1 MKLCPQCE
9 TGYADSHITCPT
21 HGVMLGEIRD
31 LRPGMLIRNT
41 YRVVRKLGQ
50 GGMGAVYLCEHTLME
65 ERQALKFLSP
75 ELSRDEAFASRFRRE
90 VRTLRQMRHKNVV
103 DAGNLEPAED
113 GTLFFSM
120 EYVDGPDLRDFLDQS
135 PKPFDVKLALDIV
148 RGVAEGLGAAHAQ
161 GMVHRDIKPENILM
175 ARSGEGWVPKI
186 ADFGIV
192 ATKETSSMHTRTG
205 GTLLTMAYAAP
216 EQWRGMKAADLDG
229 RTDLYAL
236 GGVLYEMLAGR
247 TAFEADNYEGWAER
261 HKNEAPLPPGQ
272 LRPELANWRGLDALV
287 LQLLAK
293 DREKRPKD
301 VAEVLG
307 LLDAVTYL
315 APKPRQVTEA
325 EPWPPITLRASA
337 SGDVHSG
344 KKSRGRVPVWVGA
357 ACLLVLLA
365 ATFSIFKIYGPRPA
379 APQDASAERSPA
391 ALQPP
396 QVRPETHAET
406 LPAKRK
412 PADTPVPVTPGS
424 SKPVVV
430 PTSPKP
436 GSPEVNNPADA
447 KPTVGTLRVLCD
459 LACNWTL
466 DGQAKGSISA
476 WGSGD
481 VTVEVGQHVVA
492 AATIDGNDRVV
503 KPVDINSGG
512 QTIVS
517 VDLKSIREARLAAE
531 KLAQE
536 AAAREQQ
543 EKDRIAKAQSARA
556 EEARLVWTDPST
568 GLVWARRDNGN
579 NVNWQQATDYCRNLR
594 LDGHGG
600 WRLATIDEL
609 QGINDEG
616 IHFPGRWGDGSP
628 VTWHV
633 KGGLQLSG
641 WEWSSSQG
649 KPAKEAWGFGFD
661 GGGRSSGRLAVGGLA
676 RALCV
681 RGPGD

>member
-1 MKLCPQCE
+1 
-9 TGYADSHITCPT
+9 
-21 HGVMLGEIRD
+21 
-31 LRPGMLIRNT
+31 
-41 YRVVRKLGQ
+41 
-50 GGMGAVYLCEHTLME
+50 
-65 ERQALKFLSP
+65 
-75 ELSRDEAFASRFRRE
+75 
-90 VRTLRQMRHKNVV
+90 MRHKNVV

-135 PKPFDVKLALDIV
+135 AKPFDVKLALDIV

-325 EPWPPITLRASA
+325 EPRPPITLRASA

-365 ATFSIFKIYGPRPA
+365 ATFSIVKIYGPRPG

-396 QVRPETHAET
+396 QARPETHAET

-436 GSPEVNNPADA
+436 GSPEENKPADA
-447 KPTVGTLRVLCD
+447 KPAVGTLRVLCD
-459 LACNWTL
+459 LACSWML
-466 DGQAKGSISA
+466 DGVAKGSIGA
-476 WGSGD
+476 GGSSD
-481 VTVEVGQHVVA
+481 MTVEIGQHVVV
-492 AATIDGNDRVV
+492 ATSADGTDDVV
-503 KPVDINSGG
+503 KQVDIKSGG
-512 QTIVS
+512 QVEAS
-517 VDLKSIREARLAAE
+517 MELKPFREARIAAE
-531 KLAQE
+531 KQMRE
-536 AAAREQQ
+536 QAARV
-543 EKDRIAKAQSARA
+543 
-556 EEARLVWTDPST
+556 EEARVTWTDPVT
-568 GLVWARRDNGN
+568 GLMWAKKDNGGD
-579 NVNWQQATDYCRNLR
+579 VNWQQATDYCRNLR
-594 LDGHGG
+594 LAGHSN
-600 WRLATIDEL
+600 WRLATMDEL
-609 QGINDEG
+609 QGIYDPKASV
-616 IHFPGRWGDGSP
+616 PGLYGRDT
-628 VTWHV
+628 VAYHV
-633 KGGLQLSG
+633 RGGLQLSS
-641 WEWSSSQG
+641 WYEWSSSPG
-649 KPAKEAWGFGFD
+649 NA
-661 GGGRSSGRLAVGGLA
+661 SSGEGWVLRFSHGNRDPAHLVYSGGM

-681 RGPGD
+681 RSPGE